1 MWLFWINFV
10 KKLDMQNAE
19 ELREKKEIITRYRNL
34 LRVCKPKTSQKDKQ
48 QIRKAFKLAVE
59 AHSDMRRKSGE
70 PYIYHPIAVATI
82 AAEEIGLGTTS
93 IICAL
98 LHDVVED
105 TEYTLDDIRGMFGE
119 KVARIIDGLTKISG
133 IFDAKTE
140 SMQAENF
147 RKMLLTL
154 SDDVRVI
161 LLKLADR
168 LHNMRTL
175 SSLAKEKQF
184 KIASETSFLYAPLA
198 HRLGLFTI
206 KTELE
211 DLAFKHLEP
220 EIYATISNMI
230 KESEPER
237 KRFISKFIYPIKK
250 DLADKGFDATILTRT
265 KSIFSIWEK
274 MRKKEIPFEEVYDLF
289 AIRIIINV
297 PPEQEKA
304 ACFNVYSVVTDH
316 YRPNKNRF
324 RDWISI
330 PKANGYEALHTTVM
344 SNTGKWVEVQIRSV
358 RMDEIAEK
366 GFAAHWKYK
375 DGTHGETA
383 LEEWL
388 AKIRELL
395 QSPESNA
402 LDFLDDFKLNLFSD
416 EIYVFTPKGDLITL
430 PSAST
435 TLDFAYNIH
444 SQIGNNCIGAKVNHK
459 LVPLN
464 HTLKSGDQVEII
476 TSDKQTPK
484 ESWFDYVTTA
494 KAKSQIKAF
503 VKEEKKKLAIEGKN
517 MIRKEF
523 EELKIEFNT
532 PNLNKFM
539 HFLDYSNPS
548 NLYIEAAKNTIG
560 IKDIKAC
567 FFEVEK
573 DNWFRYLRFPF
584 TKSKHNEPA
593 KKEAAEKTPA
603 QEDALQQPLLSP
615 QVENIKYNIAKCC
628 MPILGDEVIGLIEKN
643 GEISVHRANCSNAV
657 EFMAK
662 YGNKLVKSKW
672 VNNNSLQFLAGIS
685 IKGIDKVGMI
695 RDITNVI
702 SRQLN
707 INIRS
712 LTLETNSGIFEGIV
726 TVYIQDTNQLKNL
739 IENLKS
745 VNGVESI
752 SRIN

>member
-1 MWLFWINFV
+1 MPTE
-10 KKLDMQNAE
+10 E
-19 ELREKKEIITRYRNL
+19 ELNEKNEILARYRNL
-34 LRVCKPKTSQKDKQ
+34 LRVCKPKTSQKDKLL
-48 QIRKAFKLAVE
+48 IRKAFKLAVD
-59 AHSDMRRKSGE
+59 AHRDMRRKTGE

-93 IICAL
+93 VICAL

-105 TEYTLDDIRGMFGE
+105 TDYTLEDIRGIFGE
-119 KVARIIDGLTKISG
+119 KVAKIIDGLTKISG
-133 IFDAKTE
+133 IFDTKTE

-175 SSLAKEKQF
+175 ESLSKEKQL

-220 EIYATISNMI
+220 EIYNTISYMI
-230 KESEPER
+230 RESEPER
-237 KRFISKFIYPIKK
+237 KRFINKFIFPIKK
-250 DLADKGFDATILTRT
+250 DLAEKGIECTILART

-289 AIRIIINV
+289 AIRIIIDV
-297 PPEQEKA
+297 PPEREKSE
-304 ACFNVYSVVTDH
+304 CFNVYSIVTDH
-316 YRPNKNRF
+316 YRPNKDRF

-344 SNTGKWVEVQIRSV
+344 SHTGKWVEVQIRST

-375 DGTHGETA
+375 DGTHGETG

-402 LDFLDDFKLNLFSD
+402 LDFLEDFKLNLFSD
-416 EIYVFTPKGDLITL
+416 EIYVFTPKGDLITM
-430 PSAST
+430 PSKST

-444 SQIGNNCIGAKVNHK
+444 SDIGNRCIGAKVNHK
-459 LVPLN
+459 LVPLDY
-464 HTLKSGDQVEII
+464 TLKSGDQVEII
-476 TSDKQTPK
+476 TSEKQTPK
-484 ESWFDYVTTA
+484 EKWFDYVTTA

-503 VKEEKKKLAIEGKN
+503 VKEEKKKLAADGKN
-517 MIRKEF
+517 KMKDF
-523 EELKIEFNT
+523 FDDLKIDFSTANQ
-532 PNLNKFM
+532 NKLMQFLN
-539 HFLDYSNPS
+539 YSMLTS
-548 NLYIEAAKNTIG
+548 LFIDTAKNIVG
-560 IKDIKAC
+560 AREVKSC
-567 FFEVEK
+567 FVEIEK
-573 DNWFRYLRFPF
+573 ENWFHYFRLPF
-584 TKSKHNEPA
+584 TKSRHGESRKDELP
-593 KKEAAEKTPA
+593 KEAITDGKIA
-603 QEDALQQPLLSP
+603 QPLLGSN
-615 QVENIKYNIAKCC
+615 VENIKYNIAKCC
-628 MPILGDEVIGLIEKN
+628 MPILGDEVIGLIEKS
-643 GEISVHRANCSNAV
+643 GEISVHRANCPKAV
-657 EFMAK
+657 EFMSK

-672 VNNNSLQFLAGIS
+672 VSNDSLQFLAGIS
-685 IKGIDKVGMI
+685 IKGFDKIGMI
-695 RDITNVI
+695 RDITDVI
-702 SRQLN
+702 SKQLN

-712 LTLETNSGIFEGIV
+712 LSLETNSGIFEGV
-726 TVYIQDTNQLKNL
+726 LTVYIQDTNQLKNL
-739 IENLKS
+739 IDNLKEVS
-745 VNGVESI
+745 GIETI

>member
-1 MWLFWINFV
+1 MPNP
-10 KKLDMQNAE
+10 D

-34 LRVCKPKTSQKDKQ
+34 LRVCKPKTSQKDKLL
-48 QIRKAFKLAVE
+48 IRKAFELAVE

-70 PYIYHPIAVATI
+70 PYIYHPIAVAHI

-93 IICAL
+93 VVCAL

-105 TEYTLDDIRGMFGE
+105 TDYTLEDISGLFGE
-119 KVARIIDGLTKISG
+119 KVAKIIDGLTKISG
-133 IFDAKTE
+133 IFDTKTE
-140 SMQAENF
+140 SLQAENF

-161 LLKLADR
+161 LIKLADR
-168 LHNMRTL
+168 LNNMRTL
-175 SSLAKEKQF
+175 DSLSKEKQL

-198 HRLGLFTI
+198 HRLGLFAI

-211 DLAFKHLEP
+211 DLAFKHMEP
-220 EIYATISNMI
+220 EIYNTISLMI

-250 DLADKGFDATILTRT
+250 DLSDKGIETTILTRV

-289 AIRIIINV
+289 AIRIIVDV
-297 PPEQEKA
+297 PPENEKA
-304 ACFNVYSVVTDH
+304 ACFNVYSIVTDH
-316 YRPNKNRF
+316 YRPNKDRF

-344 SNTGKWVEVQIRSV
+344 SYTGKWVEVQIRST

-375 DGTHGETA
+375 DGTHGETG

-402 LDFLDDFKLNLFSD
+402 LDFLENFKLNLFSD
-416 EIYVFTPKGDLITL
+416 EIYVFTPKGDLITM
-430 PSAST
+430 PGKST

-444 SQIGNNCIGAKVNHK
+444 SQLGNNCIGAKVNHK
-459 LVPLN
+459 LVPLDY
-464 HTLKSGDQVEII
+464 TLKSGDQIEII
-476 TSDKQTPK
+476 TSEKQTPK
-484 ESWFDYVTTA
+484 EKWYDYVTTA
-494 KAKSQIKAF
+494 KAKSAIKAF
-503 VKEEKKKLAIEGKN
+503 VKEEKKKQAIEGKA
-517 MIRKEF
+517 MIKSAF
-523 EELKIEFNT
+523 EELKIEFSTANI
-532 PNLNKFM
+532 NKFL
-539 HFLDYSNPS
+539 HYLSYSNPS
-548 NLYIEAAKNTIG
+548 YLYVDAANNVIG
-560 IKDIKAC
+560 IKEVKSC
-567 FFEVEK
+567 FFEADKE
-573 DNWFRYLRFPF
+573 NWFRYFRLPF
-584 TKSKHNEPA
+584 TKSKHPEL
-593 KKEAAEKTPA
+593 KKEIVEKAPDSD
-603 QEDALQQPLLSP
+603 EKDKQPLLGS

-643 GEISVHRANCSNAV
+643 GEISVHQANCAVAV
-657 EFMAK
+657 EFMTI
-662 YGNKLVKSKW
+662 YGKKIVKSKW
-672 VNNNSLQFLAGIS
+672 LNNDSLQFLAGIS
-685 IKGIDKVGMI
+685 IKGFDRLGMI
-695 RDITNVI
+695 RDITDVI
-702 SRQLN
+702 SKQLN

-712 LTLETNSGIFEGIV
+712 LTLETNSGIFEGV
-726 TVYIQDTNQLKNL
+726 LTVYIQNTNQLKNL
-739 IENLKS
+739 IDNIKT

>member
-1 MWLFWINFV
+1 MV
-10 KKLDMQNAE
+10 NAD
-19 ELREKKEIITRYRNL
+19 ELKEKKEIINRYRNL
-34 LRVCKPKTSQKDKQ
+34 LRACKPKTSHQDKML
-48 QIRKAFKLAVE
+48 IRKAFKLAVQ

-70 PYIYHPIAVATI
+70 PYIYHPIEVARI

-93 IICAL
+93 VICAL

-105 TEYTLDDIRGMFGE
+105 TDYTLEDIRGIFGD
-119 KVARIIDGLTKISG
+119 KVAKIIDGLTKISG
-133 IFDAKTE
+133 IFDTKTE
-140 SMQAENF
+140 SLQAENF
-147 RKMLLTL
+147 RRMLLTL

-175 SSLAKEKQF
+175 ESLPKEKQF

-220 EIYATISNMI
+220 EIYNTISYMV
-230 KESEPER
+230 KESEQER

-250 DLADKGFDATILTRT
+250 DLSDKGIDASIITRT
-265 KSIFSIWEK
+265 KSNFSIWEK
-274 MRKKEIPFEEVYDLF
+274 MKKKEIPFEEVYDLF

-297 PPEQEKA
+297 QPENEKA

-316 YRPNKNRF
+316 YRPNKDRF

-344 SNTGKWVEVQIRSV
+344 SHTGKWVEVQIRSV

-375 DGTHGETA
+375 DGTHGDTG
-383 LEEWL
+383 LEDWL

-402 LDFLDDFKLNLFSD
+402 LDFLENFKLNLFAD
-416 EIYVFTPKGDLITL
+416 EIYVFTPKGDLITMPL
-430 PSAST
+430 KAT

-444 SQIGNNCIGAKVNHK
+444 SHIGNTCIGAKVNHR
-459 LVPLN
+459 LVPLDY
-464 HTLKSGDQVEII
+464 TLKSGDQIEII

-484 ESWFDYVTTA
+484 EKWFDYVNTA
-494 KAKSQIKAF
+494 KAKSHIKAF

-517 MIRKEF
+517 MLKKGF
-523 EELKIEFNT
+523 DELKIEFSTANV
-532 PNLNKFM
+532 NKLM
-539 HFLDYSNPS
+539 QYLEYPNPS
-548 NLYIEAAKNTIG
+548 NLYIDAANKIIG
-560 IKDIKAC
+560 IKEIKTC
-567 FFEVEK
+567 FLETDKE
-573 DNWFRYLRFPF
+573 NWFRYLRFPF
-584 TKSKHNEPA
+584 TKSKHPEA
-593 KKEAAEKTPA
+593 KKEVAEPA
-603 QEDALQQPLLSP
+603 PDQDKKSTQPLLSP
-615 QVENIKYNIAKCC
+615 QVENIQYNIANCC
-628 MPILGDEVIGLIEKN
+628 MPIPGDEVIGLIEKN
-643 GEISVHRANCSNAV
+643 GEITVHQAKCKKAI
-657 EFMAK
+657 EFMTL
-662 YGNKLVKSKW
+662 YGKRIVKSKW
-672 VNNNSLQFLAGIS
+672 LNDDSLQFLAGIS
-685 IKGIDKVGMI
+685 IKGFDKVGMI
-695 RDITNVI
+695 RDITDVI
-702 SRQLN
+702 SKQLN

-712 LTLETNSGIFEGIV
+712 LTLETNSGIFEGV
-726 TVYIQDTNQLKNL
+726 LTVYIQDTNQLKNL
-739 IENLKS
+739 IDNLKM

-752 SRIN
+752 NRIN

>member
-1 MWLFWINFV
+1 MSTE
-10 KKLDMQNAE
+10 E
-19 ELREKKEIITRYRNL
+19 ELKEKKEILARYRNL
-34 LRVCKPKTSQKDKQ
+34 LRVCKPKTSHEDKLL
-48 QIRKAFKLAVE
+48 IRKAFKLAVE

-70 PYIYHPIAVATI
+70 PYIYHPIAVATL

-93 IICAL
+93 VICAL

-105 TEYTLDDIRGMFGE
+105 TEYTLEDIQGMFGE

-133 IFDAKTE
+133 IFDNKTE

-161 LLKLADR
+161 LIKLADR

-175 SSLAKEKQF
+175 ESLQKEKQL
-184 KIASETSFLYAPLA
+184 KIASETTFLYAPLA
-198 HRLGLFTI
+198 HRLGLFAI

-220 EIYATISNMI
+220 EIYNTISFMI
-230 KESEPER
+230 RESEPER

-250 DLADKGFDATILTRT
+250 DLADKGIESTILTRT

-289 AIRIIINV
+289 AIRIVIDV
-297 PPEQEKA
+297 PPEREKSE
-304 ACFNVYSVVTDH
+304 CFNVYSIVTDH
-316 YRPNKNRF
+316 YRPNKDRF

-344 SNTGKWVEVQIRSV
+344 SHTGKWVEVQIRST

-375 DGTHGETA
+375 DGTHSESG

-402 LDFLDDFKLNLFSD
+402 LDFLEDFKLNLFSD
-416 EIYVFTPKGDLITL
+416 EIYVFTPKGDLITM
-430 PSAST
+430 PAKST
-435 TLDFAYNIH
+435 ALDFAYNIH
-444 SQIGNNCIGAKVNHK
+444 SHIGNSCIGAKANHK
-459 LVPLN
+459 LVPLDYP
-464 HTLKSGDQVEII
+464 LKSGDQIEII

-484 ESWFDYVTTA
+484 EKWFDYVTTA
-494 KAKSQIKAF
+494 KAKSQIKIF
-503 VKEEKKKLAIEGKN
+503 VKEEKKKQAIEGKSKL
-517 MIRKEF
+517 KEAF
-523 EELKIEFNT
+523 EENKVEFNT
-532 PNLNKFM
+532 ANLNKFM
-539 HFLDYSNPS
+539 HFLQYTNPS
-548 NLYIEAAKNTIG
+548 NLYVDAATETIG
-560 IKDIKAC
+560 SKDIKAC
-567 FFEVEK
+567 FLETDK
-573 DNWFRYLRFPF
+573 DNWLRYLRFPF
-584 TKSKHNEPA
+584 TKSRHSDL
-593 KKEAAEKTPA
+593 KKEIVEKAPESGEAANH
-603 QEDALQQPLLSP
+603 PLLSS
-615 QVENIKYNIAKCC
+615 QVQNITYNIAKCC
-628 MPILGDEVIGLIEKN
+628 RPILGDEVIGLIEKN
-643 GEISVHRANCSNAV
+643 GEITVHRANCSTAI
-657 EFMAK
+657 EFMSK

-672 VNNNSLQFLAGIS
+672 VNDNSLQFLAGIS
-685 IKGIDKVGMI
+685 IKGFDKLGMI

-712 LTLETNSGIFEGIV
+712 LTLETNSGIFEGIL
-726 TVYIQDTNQLKNL
+726 TVYIQDTEQLKTL
-739 IENLKS
+739 IENLKT
-745 VNGVESI
+745 VDGVESI

>member
-1 MWLFWINFV
+1 MPNE
-10 KKLDMQNAE
+10 E
-19 ELREKKEIITRYRNL
+19 ELKEKKEIIRRYRDL
-34 LRVCKPKTSQKDKQ
+34 LRVCKPKTSQKDKLI
-48 QIRKAFKLAVE
+48 IRKAFKLAVE
-59 AHSDMRRKSGE
+59 AHSDMRRKTGE
-70 PYIYHPIAVATI
+70 PYIYHPIAVAHI

-93 IICAL
+93 VVCAL

-119 KVARIIDGLTKISG
+119 KVAKIIDGLTKISG

-175 SSLAKEKQF
+175 DSLAKEKQL

-220 EIYATISNMI
+220 EIYSTISYMI

-250 DLADKGFDATILTRT
+250 DLADKGIETTILTRT

-289 AIRIIINV
+289 AIRIIVDV
-297 PPEQEKA
+297 PPEKEKSE
-304 ACFNVYSVVTDH
+304 CFNVYSIVTDH
-316 YRPNKNRF
+316 YRPNKDRF

-344 SNTGKWVEVQIRSV
+344 SHTGKWVEVQIRST

-366 GFAAHWKYK
+366 GYAAHWKYK
-375 DGTHGETA
+375 DGSHGETG

-402 LDFLDDFKLNLFSD
+402 LDFLEDFKLNLFSD
-416 EIYVFTPKGDLITL
+416 EIYVFTPKGDLITM
-430 PSAST
+430 PAKST
-435 TLDFAYNIH
+435 ALDFAYGIH
-444 SQIGNNCIGAKVNHK
+444 SHIGNSCIGAKVNHK
-459 LVPLN
+459 LAPLDYV
-464 HTLKSGDQVEII
+464 LKSGDQVEII

-484 ESWFDYVTTA
+484 EKWFDYVTTA

-503 VKEEKKKLAIEGKN
+503 VKEEKKKQAVSGKN
-517 MIRKEF
+517 KIKNAF
-523 EELKIEFNT
+523 DELKIEYT
-532 PNLNKFM
+532 TANLNKFM
-539 HFLDYSNPS
+539 HYLGYSNPS
-548 NLYIEAAKNTIG
+548 NLYIDAENEIIG
-560 IKDIKAC
+560 SKEIKSC
-567 FFEVEK
+567 FLESDKE
-573 DNWFRYLRFPF
+573 NWFHYLRFPF
-584 TKSKHNEPA
+584 TKSKHTDI
-593 KKEAAEKTPA
+593 KKEVAEKDTDSGKK
-603 QEDALQQPLLSP
+603 EEEPLLSSK
-615 QVENIKYNIAKCC
+615 VDDIKYNIAKCC
-628 MPILGDEVIGLIEKN
+628 HPILGDEVIGLLEKT
-643 GEISVHRANCSNAV
+643 GEISVHRANCPKAV
-657 EFMAK
+657 EFMSK
-662 YGNKLVKSKW
+662 YGNKLVKSTW
-672 VNNNSLQFLAGIS
+672 VSTDSLQFLAGIS
-685 IKGIDKVGMI
+685 IKGFDRLGMI
-695 RDITNVI
+695 RDITDII
-702 SRQLN
+702 SKQLN

-712 LTLETNSGIFEGIV
+712 LTLETNSGIFEGIL
-726 TVYIQDTNQLKNL
+726 TIYIQDTNQLKNL
-739 IENLKS
+739 INNLKT
-745 VNGVESI
+745 VNGIESI
-752 SRIN
+752 TRIN